1 METIQDLIDGNKRIS
16 LLGKTYEVR
25 KLTKH
30 HDDAIFMELRDPAA
44 DHGRGAT
51 WLLHSDKSTN
61 GFVLSRGC
69 EVKQFRLVLGK
80 TIEIPLK
87 DFPVWDR
94 MNGRGYASVMY

>member
-1 METIQDLIDGNKRIS
+1 MEGIQDLIDGNKIS

-25 KLTKH
+25 ELTQYH
-30 HDDAIFMELRDPAA
+30 MELRDPAA
-44 DHGRGAT
+44 DHGRGTT

-69 EVKQFRLVLGK
+69 EVKQFSVLLGK

-94 MNGRGYASVMY
+94 LNGRGYASVMY

>member
-1 METIQDLIDGNKRIS
+1 METIQGLIDGNKIS
-16 LLGKTYEVR
+16 LLGKTYLVI

-30 HDDAIFMELRDPAA
+30 HMELRDPAA

-51 WLLHSDKSTN
+51 WLIHSDKSPN

-69 EVKQFRLVLGK
+69 EVKHFRVSLGK

-94 MNGRGYASVMY
+94 LNGRGYASVMY

>member
-25 KLTKH
+25 ELTQH
-30 HDDAIFMELRDPAA
+30 HMELRDLEA

-51 WLLHSDKSTN
+51 WLLHSDNSLN
-61 GFVLSRGC
+61 SFVLSHGSLITH
-69 EVKQFRLVLGK
+69 FRLVLGK

-94 MNGRGYASVMY
+94 MNGRGYSSVMY

>member
-1 METIQDLIDGNKRIS
+1 MEGIQDLIDDNNKIP

-25 KLTKH
+25 ELTKYH
-30 HDDAIFMELRDPAA
+30 MELRDLEA

-51 WLLHSDKSTN
+51 WLLHSDKSPN
-61 GFVLSRGC
+61 GFLLSRGC
-69 EVKQFRLVLGK
+69 EVKQFRVVLGK
-80 TIEIPLK
+80 TVEIPLK

>member
-1 METIQDLIDGNKRIS
+1 METIQDLIDGNNKIS
-16 LLGKTYEVR
+16 LLGKTYLVI

-51 WLLHSDKSTN
+51 WLLHSDKSN
-61 GFVLSRGC
+61 GFLLSRGC
-69 EVKQFRLVLGK
+69 EVKHFRVSLGK

-94 MNGRGYASVMY
+94 MDGRGYAAVLY

>member
-1 METIQDLIDGNKRIS
+1 METIQDLIDDNKIS

-30 HDDAIFMELRDPAA
+30 HDDAIFMELRDLEA

-51 WLLHSDKSTN
+51 WHLHSDNSLN
-61 GFVLSRGC
+61 GFVLSHGSLITH
-69 EVKQFRLVLGK
+69 FRVGLGK

-94 MNGRGYASVMY
+94 LNGRGYASVMY